1 MSLEDYKQGYRDG
14 YNDAVKQLSQQM
26 ALQQNPLASLSQT
39 EMHVNPDRT
48 DVIIELRKKIEALK
62 DSIQIDVENTDG
74 QNLANIL
81 ESGLKEIKGVE

>member
-1 MSLEDYKQGYRDG
+1 MSTEDYRQGYRDG
-14 YNDAVKQLSQQM
+14 YNDAMKQV
-26 ALQQNPLASLSQT
+26 ATQQNPFESFMP
-39 EMHVNPDRT
+39 EKHVNSQKT